1 MALSRLIKKKRES
14 TQINKIITER
24 GEITTD
30 TKEIQ
35 RIVRNYYEQ
44 VYAKKFDKLGKMNTF
59 LETYNLPKLNQEEAE
74 SLNRLI
80 TASEIEAAIK
90 KLPAHKSLGL
100 DGFTGEFYQTFREE
114 LTSILLKLFQKFK
127 KREGSQTLFMKLIL
141 S

>member
-44 VYAKKFDKLGKMNTF
+44 VYAKKFENLCEMEKF
-59 LETYNLPKLNQEEAE
+59 LEKYNHPKLNEEEAE
-74 SLNRLI
+74 TLN
-80 TASEIEAAIK
+80 
-90 KLPAHKSLGL
+90 
-100 DGFTGEFYQTFREE
+100 
-114 LTSILLKLFQKFK
+114 
-127 KREGSQTLFMKLIL
+127 
-141 S
+141 

>member
-44 VYAKKFDKLGKMNTF
+44 VYAKKSENMDEMEKILG
-59 LETYNLPKLNQEEAE
+59 TYNLQKLNWEEEE

-80 TASEIEAAIK
+80 TSSNI
-90 KLPAHKSLGL
+90 
-100 DGFTGEFYQTFREE
+100 
-114 LTSILLKLFQKFK
+114 
-127 KREGSQTLFMKLIL
+127 
-141 S
+141 